1 MRFGNQP
8 IDGGHFILDADE
20 RALLLQQEPNAKKF
34 VRRFIGAVE
43 FINRIPRYCLW
54 LQDVKPSELR
64 QLPLVMQRVQAVKAF
79 RLASKRKVT
88 NDLAATPTQFAFVSH
103 PNSRYLLIPSVS
115 SERRSFI
122 PIGFIPP
129 KVITSNLCLLIPHAK
144 LFDFG
149 ILSSTMHNA
158 WMRTVCGR
166 LKSDYRYSAG
176 IVYNNY
182 PWPEPSDKQRQI
194 IEVTA
199 QGVLDAR
206 KRFKQSTLAD
216 LYDPLTM
223 PPVLTKAHQALD
235 KAVDAA
241 YGRKKFA
248 SEAERVAFLFE
259 RYQTLTAP
267 LIKPDKKQRRN
278 SVKGKK

>member
-1 MRFGNQP
+1 MSWGKT
-8 IDGGHFILDADE
+8 GVLWDAIY
-20 RALLLQQEPNAKKF
+20 K
-34 VRRFIGAVE
+34 FIGAVE

-166 LKSDYRYSAG
+166 LKSDFTVFAFDEHLRKRLRTSNVVERLNREIRRRTKVASMFP
-176 IVYNNY
+176 N
-182 PWPEPSDKQRQI
+182 EASCLRL
-194 IEVTA
+194 VTA
-199 QGVLDAR
+199 VVMKISEDWVASDRCWL
-206 KRFKQSTLAD
+206 S
-216 LYDPLTM
+216 M
-223 PPVLTKAHQALD
+223 
-235 KAVDAA
+235 
-241 YGRKKFA
+241 KK
-248 SEAERVAFLFE
+248 
-259 RYQTLTAP
+259 
-267 LIKPDKKQRRN
+267 D
-278 SVKGKK
+278 